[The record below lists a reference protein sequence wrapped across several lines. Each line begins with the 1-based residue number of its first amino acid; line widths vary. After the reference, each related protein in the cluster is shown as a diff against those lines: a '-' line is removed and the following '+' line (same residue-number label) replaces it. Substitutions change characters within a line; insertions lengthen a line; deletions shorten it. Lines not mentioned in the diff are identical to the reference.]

1 MKIGALQDMEY
12 APLVRVSNGPERSKL
27 MSRVLSLKG
36 VLWLGGETQKTPAS
50 MSDLGLGNC
59 VLSGGLMLSNTPD
72 IVPSE
77 VSTGHFQCQK

>member
-36 VLWLGGETQKTPAS
+36 VLWLGGETQKPWPPCQTWAWE
-50 MSDLGLGNC
+50 
-59 VLSGGLMLSNTPD
+59 
-72 IVPSE
+72 IVS
-77 VSTGHFQCQK
+77 